1 MLRPGPLEIGLILV
15 IILIV
20 FGVGKLPQVGEAF
33 GKGIRA
39 FKKGTSG
46 ESEGGKEVKAEAEKK
61 PKKKTKKKAGRKGTA
76 AKTGDKVEGKTEAK
90 A

>member
-39 FKKGTSG
+39 FKRGTSG
-46 ESEGGKEVKAEAEKK
+46 EGEGEKEAKAEKQT
-61 PKKKTKKKAGRKGTA
+61 KKKTRKKAVGKVTA
-76 AKTGDKVEGKTEAK
+76 AKTEDKVEAKTEAK

>member
-46 ESEGGKEVKAEAEKK
+46 ESEGEKETKAEKQT
-61 PKKKTKKKAGRKGTA
+61 KKKTKKKAAKKVTTA
-76 AKTGDKVEGKTEAK
+76 KIEDKSEAKT
-90 A
+90 